1 MEQAFGLC
9 WQEHKSLRIDAIY
22 SATTICAQP
31 GTGYAMTTTSKIED
45 KLLEL
50 NIELPGPSA
59 AAGNYVPA
67 VLTGNLLIISGQIS
81 RNDDG
86 SPMVGR
92 LGETLTVEEGQKA
105 ARSCAIQIIAAAKN
119 ALGDLGRIEKI
130 VKLNGFVFAT
140 HDFEL
145 QPAVIN
151 GASDLMVEVF
161 GPDIGSHARAA
172 VGMGSLPFGV
182 AVEID
187 AIIAVKDA

>member
-1 MEQAFGLC
+1 
-9 WQEHKSLRIDAIY
+9 
-22 SATTICAQP
+22 
-31 GTGYAMTTTSKIED
+31 MTTTSKIED